1 MGIPYSYS
9 FRNLWT
15 RRLTTLLTASGMGLV
30 VFVFAATLML
40 AEGLQQTLVAT
51 GSPDNAIVIR
61 KSANSEV
68 QSAVERGQAALIE
81 SQPEV
86 AIGPDGNPLLAK
98 ELVVLINL
106 KKRGSDK
113 PANVVIRGVSAASL
127 LLRPAVHLKVGRMP
141 RPGSAEVVA
150 GESIARRFQGCGMGE
165 TLRFG
170 MRDWRVVGVFD
181 AGTTGFSSEIWG
193 DSDQMM
199 QAFRRPVYSSVIFR
213 MRNPA
218 EFDAFKARVEGDP
231 RLTVEAKRETRYYLD
246 QSESMARFLR
256 ILGMVLTIVF
266 SIGAVIGA
274 TITMYA
280 AVANRVGEIGT
291 LRALGF
297 QRISILSAFLME
309 ALLLGLC
316 GGILGV
322 GAASFMQLITIS
334 TMNWASFSELAFSFT
349 LTFGILWKSL
359 LFSVVMGFIGGM
371 LPAVRAARMNIVTA
385 LRAS

>member
-51 GSPDNAIVIR
+51 GSPDNVMVLR

-68 QSAVERGQAALIE
+68 QSAVERSQAALIE

-127 LLRPAVHLKVGRMP
+127 QLRPAVRLKEGRMP
-141 RPGSAEVVA
+141 RPGSAEVIA
-150 GESIARRFQGCGMGE
+150 GESIARRFQGGGMGE

-170 MRDWRVVGVFD
+170 MRDWRVVGIFD

-199 QAFRRPVYSSVIFR
+199 QAFRRQIYSSVIFR
-213 MRNPA
+213 MRDPA
-218 EFDAFKARVEGDP
+218 QFDAFKARVEGDP

-256 ILGMVLTIVF
+256 ILGMVLTVVF

-297 QRISILSAFLME
+297 QRSSILSAFIME

-322 GAASFMQLITIS
+322 GGASFMQLITIS

>member
-1 MGIPYSYS
+1 
-9 FRNLWT
+9 
-15 RRLTTLLTASGMGLV
+15 
-30 VFVFAATLML
+30 
-40 AEGLQQTLVAT
+40 
-51 GSPDNAIVIR
+51 
-61 KSANSEV
+61 
-68 QSAVERGQAALIE
+68 
-81 SQPEV
+81 
-86 AIGPDGNPLLAK
+86 
-98 ELVVLINL
+98 
-106 KKRGSDK
+106 
-113 PANVVIRGVSAASL
+113 
-127 LLRPAVHLKVGRMP
+127 MP
-141 RPGSAEVVA
+141 RAGSAEVVA
-150 GESIARRFQGCGMGE
+150 GASIARRFKGCGLGE

-170 MRDWRVVGVFD
+170 MRDWRVVGVLD
-181 AGTTGFSSEIWG
+181 AGSTGFSSEIWG

-199 QAFRRPVYSSVIFR
+199 QAFRRQVYSSVIFR
-213 MRNPA
+213 MRNPS
-218 EFDAFKARVEGDP
+218 EFEAFKTRVEGDP

-246 QSESMARFLR
+246 QSEAMAKFLR
-256 ILGMVLTIVF
+256 ILGMVLTVVF

-297 QRISILSAFLME
+297 QRTSILSAFIME

-316 GGILGV
+316 GGLLGV

-349 LTFGILWKSL
+349 LTFGIFWKSL
-359 LFSVVMGFIGGM
+359 LFSVVMGFTGGM